1 MEEINLDHVQE
12 TNDDVNLAVKIT
24 DAYKAYNSAA
34 VVLNG
39 FNMNV
44 QKGTIYGLLGP
55 SGCGKTTLL
64 SCIIGRGRLD
74 SGHIQLSVKKKK
86 EIGYMPQDLA
96 LYDEFNIL
104 ETFHYF
110 GSLYEMSYKDI
121 IDKGEKLISLMEMP
135 PSKTQFGSMSGGQ
148 QRRFSLCTALLHDP
162 SLLILDEPTVGL
174 DPIISAS
181 IWEYL
186 QDLTNRGK
194 TIIITTHYIEE
205 ARLANTIGLMRK
217 GVLLS
222 EAPPLEIMASCNA
235 DTLENAFLIL
245 SQKQTSV
252 NEDTIEQPRRKSI
265 LQPATTSLKKSSL
278 FSPIR
283 FKAQLLK
290 HWYWSVRNWTII
302 LFVCLLP
309 LLTIMIYNLT
319 IGQAPK
325 PLNVGIVNY
334 ENPSHCVYNSFDIC
348 DGNIPLSCKFMKEME
363 KHDLTLTKY
372 NEKNLARQDAKHGV
386 TWGFVTFEKNFTD
399 MIGMKFDN
407 PSIMS
412 SHEIEDS
419 AIKASLD
426 MSNYVVKTIIQGKLH
441 QSYKSLTKA
450 FINCNKTTVTTT
462 LDPVPITLMTPV
474 FGVLYDINMSHYGAA
489 AIISI
494 LELYLTFL
502 FTALSISMEKNSG
515 LIERSLSSGLT
526 ILEVIISQLVVQVTI
541 LIVQT
546 TTVFILQFIVFDH
559 PFLSPWITPFVI
571 VFLQGICGTF
581 MGFAASITFDEEK
594 ITTFFGVCLVMSQV
608 FLSGI
613 MWPLEAMDP
622 ILKKISLFF
631 PLTLSV
637 DAFRSITAR
646 NWELSH
652 PIVMQ
657 GFISILAWIFV
668 SIFVSILS
676 LKLKQGIKAKK

>member
-12 TNDDVNLAVKIT
+12 TSDDVNLAVKIT

-348 DGNIPLSCKFMKEME
+348 DGKIPLSCKFMKEME

-372 NEKNLARQDAKHGV
+372 NEENLARQDAKHGV

-399 MIGMKFDN
+399 MIGLKFDN

-450 FINCNKTTVTTT
+450 FVNCNKTTVTTT

-494 LELYLTFL
+494 LELYMTFL

-637 DAFRSITAR
+637 DSFRSITAR

>member
-1 MEEINLDHVQE
+1 MEEINLDHVHE
-12 TNDDVNLAVKIT
+12 TSGDVNLAVKIT
-24 DAYKAYNSAA
+24 DAYKAYNSSA

-96 LYDEFNIL
+96 LYEEFNIL

-252 NEDTIEQPRRKSI
+252 NTEIIEQPRRKSI
-265 LQPATTSLKKSSL
+265 LQPATTSLEKSSF

-309 LLTIMIYNLT
+309 ILTIMIYNLT

-325 PLNVGIVNY
+325 PLNIGIVNY
-334 ENPSHCVYNSFDIC
+334 ENPSHCSYNPFDIC
-348 DGNIPLSCKFMKEME
+348 DGKIPLSCKFVKEME

-372 NEKNLARQDAKHGV
+372 NEENLARQDAKHGL

-412 SHEIEDS
+412 SRDIEES

-441 QSYKSLTKA
+441 LSYKSLTKA
-450 FINCNKTTVTTT
+450 FTNCNKTTVTTT
-462 LDPVPITLMTPV
+462 LDPVPITLMAPV
-474 FGVLYDINMSHYGAA
+474 FGLLYDINMSHYGAA

-526 ILEVIISQLVVQVTI
+526 VLEVIISQLVVQITMLIFQTI
-541 LIVQT
+541 
-546 TTVFILQFIVFDH
+546 TVFILQFIVFDH
-559 PFLSPWITPFVI
+559 PFLSTWTTPFI
-571 VFLQGICGTF
+571 LVFLQGICGTF

-594 ITTFFGVCLVMSQV
+594 ITTFFGICLVMSQV

-646 NWELSH
+646 NWGLSH

-657 GFISILAWIFV
+657 GFISIVIWIFV
-668 SIFVSILS
+668 TISVSILS

>member
-12 TNDDVNLAVKIT
+12 TSDDVNLAVKIT

-372 NEKNLARQDAKHGV
+372 NEKNLARQDAKRGV

>member
-1 MEEINLDHVQE
+1 MEDINLDHVRE
-12 TNDDVNLAVKIT
+12 TSNDINLAVKIT

-44 QKGTIYGLLGP
+44 EKGTIYGLLGP

-110 GSLYEMSYKDI
+110 GSLYEMSYEDI
-121 IDKGEKLISLMEMP
+121 IDKGEKLINLMEMP
-135 PSKTQFGSMSGGQ
+135 PAKTQFGSMSGGQ

-217 GVLLS
+217 GILLS

-235 DTLENAFLIL
+235 DTLESAFLIL
-245 SQKQTSV
+245 SQKQTSDT
-252 NEDTIEQPRRKSI
+252 ETIEPPRKKST
-265 LQPATTSLKKSSL
+265 LQPATTSLEKSSL
-278 FSPIR
+278 FSPKR

-309 LLTIMIYNLT
+309 LLTITIYNLT
-319 IGQAPK
+319 IGQSPQ

-334 ENPSHCVYNSFDIC
+334 ENPSHCSYKTYDLC
-348 DGNIPLSCKFMKEME
+348 DSKIPLSCKYMKEME
-363 KHDLTLTKY
+363 KHDLTLTMYKDD
-372 NEKNLARQDAKHGV
+372 EKLARQDARHGH
-386 TWGFVTFEKNFTD
+386 TWGFVTFAKNFTD
-399 MIGMKFDN
+399 MIGVKFSD

-412 SHEIEDS
+412 SHDIEES

-426 MSNYVVKTIIQGKLH
+426 MSNYVLRTIIQGKLH
-441 QSYKSLTKA
+441 QSYKSLTQS
-450 FINCNKTTVTTT
+450 FTICNKTAVTTA
-462 LDPVPITLMTPV
+462 LDPVPITLMEPV
-474 FGVLYDINMSHYGAA
+474 FGTLYDINMSHYGAA

-526 ILEVIISQLVVQVTI
+526 ILEVILSQLVVQI
-541 LIVQT
+541 IMLIVQT
-546 TTVFILQFIVFDH
+546 ITVFILQFIVFDH
-559 PFLSPWITPFVI
+559 PFLSSWIMPFVL

-594 ITTFFGVCLVMSQV
+594 ITTFFGICLVMSQV

-646 NWELSH
+646 NWGLSH

-657 GFISILAWIFV
+657 GFISITLWIFV
-668 SIFVSILS
+668 TILISILS
-676 LKLKQGIKAKK
+676 LKFKQGIKAKK